1 MKAVMV
7 LILVFYL
14 LLALTPSTVSA
25 QEPTPS
31 PTPLAEHNVTL
42 SSGDRLVIQRVVT
55 YGDIAI
61 VTSIWVGLVTLFLA
75 LVILLPKLW
84 IRS

>member
-1 MKAVMV
+1 MKPVMV
-7 LILVFYL
+7 LILLIY
-14 LLALTPSTVSA
+14 LLALNPSTVSA

-61 VTSIWVGLVTLFLA
+61 VTSIWVGLVLIFVV
-75 LVILLPKLW
+75 LVMLLPKLW
-84 IRS
+84 MRS